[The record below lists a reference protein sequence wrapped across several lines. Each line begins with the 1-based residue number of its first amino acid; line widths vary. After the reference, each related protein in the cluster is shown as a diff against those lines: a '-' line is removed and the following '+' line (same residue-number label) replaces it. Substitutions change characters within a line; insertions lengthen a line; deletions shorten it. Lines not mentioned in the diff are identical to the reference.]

1 MKKILLTS
9 LIVTLGS
16 LAAAQEATP
25 ATPAPETTMP
35 ADATMTEVA
44 PEDSFAKAQELAAQ
58 AEIAYPVPFYD
69 RTLYKAAIDEA
80 VTAMRADNNNREYSA
95 YVAELF
101 TKTQW
106 WINAYNGWSAL
117 TDLTD
122 QEKQWAS
129 LSATK
134 LAYLALQYGDTAK
147 AKEYIAKGMEWMDSP
162 TLQALMRRAG

>member
-1 MKKILLTS
+1 MKKILLTT
-9 LIVTLGS
+9 LIIGLSS
-16 LAAAQEATP
+16 LAAAQVA
-25 ATPAPETTMP
+25 P
-35 ADATMTEVA
+35 ADPMMADPMMMS

-58 AEIAYPVPFYD
+58 AEIAYPVAFYD

-80 VTAMRADNNNREYSA
+80 VMAKRADGENREYAA

-106 WINAYNGWSAL
+106 WINAYNGWNELSN
-117 TDLTD
+117 LTD

-134 LAYLALQYGDTAK
+134 LAYLALQNGDNAK
-147 AKEYIAKGMEWMDSP
+147 AKEYIGKGMEWMDSP